1 MSDLDRFELFTQVAL
16 RASLTQAAEALGMS
30 KAALSKQIRKLEN
43 DLRIDLFD
51 RKGQRLQLTT
61 AGQMLLT
68 QCLRLQKELDDAR
81 SLCQQFHQEPEGE
94 LRVVCFYHF
103 AYDLIFDR
111 LEQFLERYPRLQ
123 CLISL
128 AERLPDFD
136 REQIDLAIGFSV
148 PMPNDEIVRRE
159 MTTTRYTL
167 CASPG
172 YIAKHG
178 PPSSLEQLAQHRYI
192 EHRLRMAPSTLKLK
206 AGYQASLK
214 PWLILDDIQAM
225 IECAVR
231 GLGLV
236 QLPCYLTKDLIEAGK
251 LVEVLRDYQQDGAG
265 VYYFYPK
272 YRYVQPKVRKFIDY
286 FLTR

>member
-1 MSDLDRFELFTQVAL
+1 
-16 RASLTQAAEALGMS
+16 MS
-30 KAALSKQIRKLEN
+30 KAALSKQIKKLES

-51 RKGQRLQLTT
+51 RKGQRLQLTA

-103 AYDLIFDR
+103 AYSLIFDR
-111 LEQFLERYPRLQ
+111 LESFLERYPRLQ
-123 CLISL
+123 CFISL

-148 PMPNDEIVRRE
+148 PMPNEDIVRRE
-159 MTTTRYTL
+159 MANTRYTL

-172 YIAKHG
+172 YITKHG
-178 PPSSLEQLAQHRYI
+178 LPTSLEQLTQHRYI
-192 EHRLRMAPSTLKLK
+192 EHRLRMAPSFLKLK
-206 AGYQASLK
+206 AGHQVSLK
-214 PWLILDDIQAM
+214 PWLVLDDIQAM
-225 IECAVR
+225 MECAIR

-236 QLPCYLTKDLIEAGK
+236 QLPWYLTEQRIEEGK
-251 LVEVLRDYQQDGAG
+251 LVEVLHEYQQDGAG

-272 YRYVQPKVRKFIDY
+272 YRHVQPKVRKFIDY
-286 FLTR
+286 FLAR